1 MRKSFNEYPFEALFD
16 YLDRKPRLHTLESR
30 FVAAEFSEPLEALLC
45 NHITMHRKRHNKT
58 DFEILY
64 PNVITLV
71 ERLLKIMEQRELIYV
86 STNLTT
92 LCAVIG
98 DINHAIDEL
107 KGSATFKVVNGR
119 LTLTLNTTHQF

>member
-1 MRKSFNEYPFEALFD
+1 MHKSFNEYPFEALFD

-30 FVAAEFSEPLEALLC
+30 FVVAEFSEPLEVLLC

-58 DFEILY
+58 DFELLY
-64 PNVITLV
+64 PNVVALV
-71 ERLLKIMEQRELIYV
+71 DRLLRIMEQRELIYV
-86 STNLTT
+86 STNLVT

-98 DINHAIDEL
+98 GINHAIDEL

-119 LTLTLNTTHQF
+119 LTLNLNTTHHF